1 MEVGCRSPGWSGSHE
16 IKKAAWVGV
25 RRLLC
30 QNRERGENGRGVRS
44 DAKWRVKKGGV
55 SSRA

>member
-1 MEVGCRSPGWSGSHE
+1 VGD
-16 IKKAAWVGV
+16 

-44 DAKWRVKKGGV
+44 DAKWRVKKGGGSLV
-55 SSRA
+55 EREARGLLRHMARGTR